1 MELIGCYIITKCNL
15 YKDLWGYFSWQS
27 NNNTPGDCT
36 LHKVSNASDYYCAI
50 CDTKIS
56 NICVIYFIDLTI
68 GRLFRLK
75 APRRPTPKVDE
86 IVRFLHS
93 FPQFYR
99 PNEITFVEE
108 ST

>member
-1 MELIGCYIITKCNL
+1 MELTGCYIITKCEL
-15 YKDLWGYFSWQS
+15 YQDLWGNFSWQS
-27 NNNTPGDCT
+27 SLGSLGDCT
-36 LHKVSNASDYYCAI
+36 LHRVRNAPDYYCAI

-68 GRLFRLK
+68 GRLFRLR
-75 APRRPTPKVDE
+75 ADRRPTPKVDE

-99 PNEITFVEE
+99 PNEISFVEDN
-108 ST
+108 